1 MHLVQNS
8 YAFCEPSCSCCAANS
23 MFNDVCFLG
32 AWNRMHDWLL
42 SKRYWQNCACIL
54 SAFQN
59 LGSNGLFQ
67 PQEIVRHVDFHPQ
80 VYLWTLGSFFFLL
93 NFTLTS
99 FTNIH
104 LCRLIVTE
112 NAQCGLW
119 NQWCTQNKKPRN
131 AKISHSENTPKS
143 DAVNF
148 FLHLLNNEPYSQFNF
163 KQSLYG
169 HFQRLLSTPEKALLL
184 NDGNFATKVNAS
196 RRYPS
201 CDIDTAHL
209 FDEEG
214 DPIFVMEVNSPTQP
228 SSGVAFDNSKKGPKT
243 NTGLKR
249 TLCTTVPKKK
259 RPRKTVPVAEPVPP
273 PVDAP
278 PAPQQPATQ
287 QPEQQPTNK
296 SSLFK
301 NPSKLALPSKIA
313 FPVNNDDKQFLEN
326 FSYLPVSQTKGIAL
340 FNAFVNYCN
349 NSEQHAVLVSR
360 AFVSSNI
367 RLHGE
372 RVAIRQVQ

>member
-1 MHLVQNS
+1 MPFVSLPVLVVQQIL
-8 YAFCEPSCSCCAANS
+8 CSTMS
-23 MFNDVCFLG
+23 VFWGLG
-32 AWNRMHDWLL
+32 IGCM
-42 SKRYWQNCACIL
+42 IEF
-54 SAFQN
+54 FQN
-59 LGSNGLFQ
+59 DIDKLVHAFYPLFKTWVQ
-67 PQEIVRHVDFHPQ
+67 MDYYNLKKLSDMSISIRRFTSERSA
-80 VYLWTLGSFFFLL
+80 LSFFFST
-93 NFTLTS
+93 FTS
-99 FTNIH
+99 FTNIY
-104 LCRLIVTE
+104 LYRLIVTE

-143 DAVNF
+143 DAVKF

-163 KQSLYG
+163 KESLYA

-184 NDGNFATKVNAS
+184 NDANFATKVNAS

-214 DPIFVMEVNSPTQP
+214 DPIFVMELNSPTQP

-278 PAPQQPATQ
+278 PAPQQPATLPATQ